1 MDILVVLEDNHG
13 SIHKMSIEAI
23 VAAQSLNGSIS
34 AIVIGENHKDLASEV
49 SNFNLKEILIVNNSL
64 VESYSADG
72 YTEVLHHFINQKKP
86 DLIIC
91 GHTYQTRDYIP
102 RLSARNDIP
111 FIPDVIEIKDNLYIK
126 QVLNSKLNASCSS
139 DSGTLIIS
147 VQSAAFNAEDIEE
160 GTPLINPVEIQINSE
175 KVRSTSE
182 TPFKEGVGDI
192 DLESADILVSIGR
205 GIEKKEN
212 VQIGFDLAKT
222 LGAEVSASRP
232 VVDAGWLESYRQV
245 GSSGAS
251 VSPKLY
257 LALGISGAI
266 QHVVGMKGSKFI
278 LAINKDP
285 DSPLFEISNYAI
297 IGDVLEIV
305 PKLNQA
311 LQDL

>member
-1 MDILVVLEDNHG
+1 MNILVILEDNHG
-13 SIHKMSIEAI
+13 SVHKMSIEAI

-34 AIVIGENHKDLASEV
+34 AIVIGKNHRDLSSEV
-49 SNFNLKEILIVNNSL
+49 SNFKLEEILTIDDPSVA
-64 VESYSADG
+64 SYNADG
-72 YTEVLHHFINQKKP
+72 YTELLSHIINQKKP

-102 RLSARNDIP
+102 RLSARSDIP
-111 FIPDVIEIKDNLYIK
+111 FIPDVIEIKENLYIK

-139 DSGTLIIS
+139 DSEKLIIS
-147 VQSAAFNAEDIEE
+147 IQSAAFNAENIEK
-160 GTPLINPVEIQINSE
+160 GTPSINPFEIQINPE

-182 TPFKEGVGDI
+182 APFKEDAGDI
-192 DLESADILVSIGR
+192 DLESAEILVSIGR

-232 VVDAGWLESYRQV
+232 VVDAGWIESYRQV

-285 DSPLFEISNYAI
+285 ESPLFELSDYAI

-311 LQDL
+311 LQEL

>member
-1 MDILVVLEDNHG
+1 MDILVILEDNHG
-13 SIHKMSIEAI
+13 SVHKMSIEAI

-34 AIVIGENHKDLASEV
+34 AIVIGKNHKDLASEV
-49 SNFNLKEILIVNNSL
+49 SNFNVKEILTVNNSL
-64 VESYSADG
+64 VDSYSADG
-72 YTEVLHHFINQKKP
+72 YTEVLHDIINQKKP

-102 RLSARNDIP
+102 RLSARNNIL
-111 FIPDVIEIKDNLYIK
+111 FIPDVIEIKENLYIK

-139 DSGTLIIS
+139 NSGTLIIS
-147 VQSAAFNAEDIEE
+147 VQSAAFNAEDIEA
-160 GTPLINPVEIQINSE
+160 GTPLINPFEIQINPE

-182 TPFKEGVGDI
+182 TPFKDDAGDI

-212 VQIGFDLAKT
+212 VQIGFDLAET

-285 DSPLFEISNYAI
+285 DSPLFEISDYAI

>member
-1 MDILVVLEDNHG
+1 MDILVILEDNHG
-13 SIHKMSIEAI
+13 SVHKMSIEAI

-34 AIVIGENHKDLASEV
+34 AIVIGKNHKDLASEV
-49 SNFNLKEILIVNNSL
+49 SNFNVKEVLTIDDPL

-72 YTEVLHHFINQKKP
+72 YTELLNHIINQKKP

-111 FIPDVIEIKDNLYIK
+111 FIPDVIGVKDNLYIK

-147 VQSAAFNAEDIEE
+147 VQSAAFNAEDIKK
-160 GTPLINPVEIQINSE
+160 GTSSTNPFEIQINPE
-175 KVRSTSE
+175 KVRSISE
-182 TPFKEGVGDI
+182 APFKQDEGDI
-192 DLESADILVSIGR
+192 DLESAEVLVSIGR

-285 DSPLFEISNYAI
+285 DSPLFEISDYAI

>member
-1 MDILVVLEDNHG
+1 MDILVILEDNHG
-13 SIHKMSIEAI
+13 SVHKMSIEAI

-49 SNFNLKEILIVNNSL
+49 SNFNVKEILTVDDSL
-64 VESYSADG
+64 VASYSADG
-72 YTEVLHHFINQKKP
+72 YTEVLHHIINQMKP

-111 FIPDVIEIKDNLYIK
+111 FIPDVIEIKENLYIK

-147 VQSAAFNAEDIEE
+147 VQSAAFNAEDIEK
-160 GTPLINPVEIQINSE
+160 GTPLINPFEIQINSE

-182 TPFKEGVGDI
+182 TPFKEDIGDI

-212 VQIGFDLAKT
+212 VQIGFDLAET

-285 DSPLFEISNYAI
+285 DSPLFEISDYAI

>member
-1 MDILVVLEDNHG
+1 MDILVILEDNHG
-13 SIHKMSIEAI
+13 SVHKMSIEAI

-49 SNFNLKEILIVNNSL
+49 SNFNVKEILTVNNIL
-64 VESYSADG
+64 VDSYSADG
-72 YTEVLHHFINQKKP
+72 YTEVLHHIINQKEP

-102 RLSARNDIP
+102 RLSARNNIP
-111 FIPDVIEIKDNLYIK
+111 FIPDVVEIKENLYIK

-147 VQSAAFNAEDIEE
+147 VQSAAFNAEDIES
-160 GTPLINPVEIQINSE
+160 GTPLINPFEIQINSE
-175 KVRSTSE
+175 KIRSTSE
-182 TPFKEGVGDI
+182 TPFKEDAGDI

-285 DSPLFEISNYAI
+285 DSPLFEISDYAI

>member
-1 MDILVVLEDNHG
+1 MDIFVILEDNHG
-13 SIHKMSIEAI
+13 SVHKMSIEAI

-49 SNFNLKEILIVNNSL
+49 SSFNLKEILTVNNSL

-72 YTEVLHHFINQKKP
+72 YTEVLHHIINQKKP

-147 VQSAAFNAEDIEE
+147 VQSAAFNGEDIEE
-160 GTPLINPVEIQINSE
+160 GTPLINPFEIQINSE

-182 TPFKEGVGDI
+182 TPFIEDAGDI

-212 VQIGFDLAKT
+212 LQIGFDLAKT

-285 DSPLFEISNYAI
+285 DSPLFEISDYAI